1 LEVLTMI
8 PKTAEYALRAVVVL
22 GRDLERSF
30 SAEQIAK
37 ATRVPRRYAHK
48 VLQALV
54 RAGLVRSQS
63 GPGGGYA
70 LVRPPEEL
78 SILDVVSAVEPVT
91 RLRRCPLGL
100 KTHTDLCPLHRELDE
115 AYAAVERAFSRVTIA
130 QVLHQAAGVPPLC
143 ELEQD
148 GEADRPCA
156 RRDGRSQ
163 ETKQPAPRS
172 KGRRGASSDG
182 RCDPSGTNQ
191 DGSGTGVCNGACEEH
206 S

>member
-1 LEVLTMI
+1 MI

-22 GRDLERSF
+22 ARNLERSY

-78 SILDVVSAVEPVT
+78 SILDVVSAVEPIT

-100 KTHTDLCPLHRELDE
+100 RTHTSLCPLHRELDE
-115 AYAAVERAFSRVTIA
+115 AYAAMERAFGRVTIA
-130 QVLHQAAGVPPLC
+130 QVLDQPGGVPPLC

-148 GEADRPCA
+148 GEADRHRA
-156 RRDGRSQ
+156 RRDRRAG
-163 ETKQPAPRS
+163 ETKTKQPAPRS
-172 KGRRGASSDG
+172 KGRGNASSAD
-182 RCDPSGTNQ
+182 RRDPSSTNQ
-191 DGSGTGVCNGACEEH
+191 DASGTVT
-206 S
+206 